1 MDFSEKIR
9 TKLFQDYS
17 KLINKINSIEKD
29 KASNYAILYTQWG
42 KKYPT
47 GPHKG
52 IMFYGRSTNGW
63 GDEKNTLTAED
74 ALFQEGNNLA
84 NFNSK
89 DQVKWIEDNN
99 NPNYN
104 TNLSQILSLTKKVSR
119 VIYPDKWYNYVVW
132 SNLYKVAPQE
142 KGRPSDKLC
151 NLEIEDCKNI
161 FDKEVKIFSPKFV
174 ILSTGYNWYKDFLP
188 GQFSQQAPIIKI
200 HWGDYYISVYEEGGT
215 YYLATEYPQG
225 KPYSKLVEK
234 LIEFINSPQR
244 FLSIHN

>member
-1 MDFSEKIR
+1 MNISEKIR
-9 TKLFQDYS
+9 TELFQDYS
-17 KLINKINSIEKD
+17 KLIKKIYSIEKD

-47 GPHKG
+47 CPHRG

-63 GDEKNTLTAED
+63 GDEENTLTTED
-74 ALFQEGNNLA
+74 ALFKEGNNLA
-84 NFNSK
+84 NFNSN

-119 VIYPDKWYNYVVW
+119 EIYPDKWYNYVVW

-151 NLEIEDCKNI
+151 DLEIEDCKNI
-161 FDKEVKIFSPKFV
+161 FNKEVKIFSPKFV

-188 GQFSQQAPIIKI
+188 DQIVNQPIKKI
-200 HWGDYYISVYEEGGT
+200 PWGKYFVSVYKDGET
-215 YYLATEYPQG
+215 YYLATEYPQC

-234 LIEFINSPQR
+234 LIEFIKAR
-244 FLSIHN
+244 ER